1 MKYTDVLMHDYS
13 DAAFQAAFRAYFEE
27 LGHHLENW
35 EGLFQ
40 EMMAAADTYTCLR
53 RNEAGEV
60 VGFIQFTPLEM
71 SSWFFSARCG
81 FIREFWIRPDLRCQ
95 GHGSDLLRQAE
106 AWFREQGCSYVL
118 LTTDTAP
125 DFYRRQGY
133 SLQQGLKARNKDDV
147 YAKVLT

>member
-40 EMMAAADTYTCLR
+40 EMMEAADTYTCLR

-60 VGFIQFTPLEM
+60 VGFVQFTTMEM
-71 SSWFFSARCG
+71 SGWFFRVKCG
-81 FIREFWIRPDLRCQ
+81 FIREFWIAPPLRRQ
-95 GHGSDLLRQAE
+95 GHGSELLRLAE
-106 AWFREQGCSYVL
+106 EWLRQQNCCYVL

-125 DFYRRQGY
+125 DFYRRHGY
-133 SLQQGLKARNKDDV
+133 RLQPGIEARNRDDV
-147 YAKVLT
+147 YLKVLA